1 MVIQAINTA
10 IPATGAG
17 ATEGHH
23 GKPKTNKIVAI
34 EAEEGDDR
42 HVYDGY
48 QYGWLDVREDGE
60 DILKVAEL
68 DLDGRP
74 TLTNMR
80 HHFQILFQPPAVHN
94 NGMESASVDMLH
106 LIYLNVFKMLF
117 SYTIHQNLPDAKK
130 KLVRN
135 YLKAASFYSYDA
147 AADNSENP
155 VMRWIGREV
164 KKFIADAPIHLP
176 FLLRLVAGMD
186 RSVPSSWLVAW
197 YLLGTLGRVGTIGSF
212 GTG

>member
-1 MVIQAINTA
+1 
-10 IPATGAG
+10 
-17 ATEGHH
+17 
-23 GKPKTNKIVAI
+23 
-34 EAEEGDDR
+34 
-42 HVYDGY
+42 
-48 QYGWLDVREDGE
+48 
-60 DILKVAEL
+60 
-68 DLDGRP
+68 
-74 TLTNMR
+74 MR

-186 RSVPSSWLVAW
+186 RSVPSSWLVAGT
-197 YLLGTLGRVGTIGSF
+197 YLVEASEGGDEALTSPAQPAEWTVAFLVAGTYLVLLVVSVLGNSLPKYFGCWGSHLPHLVLVGWSSG
-212 GTG
+212 